1 MLRPRTLPH
10 DPVDS
15 RQFEVAV
22 RRLAN
27 SLDFG
32 QRDSVFHG
40 AGLEY
45 VQSRP
50 YVAGDAVKFIDW
62 KISARLG
69 KLYVKEFKETK
80 QIPLYLLLDT
90 SASMCVSSQ
99 PLSKY
104 AWAVRVATGIG
115 LAAQSSV
122 TPVGLLGCGA
132 RELHI
137 RPTLSRNIVMEWA
150 HQLRQHDFTEVT
162 SLSARARELAPSL
175 AKRTT
180 VIVLSD
186 LHDPDAIAA
195 LQVLSQRND
204 CIVLHFE
211 DPAEQ
216 GLRGSGIIRGVEAES
231 GRGFVGFGGR
241 RQVDSSGWKAELS
254 RFGIDYLPLRTDEP
268 ILGKAHADITQ
279 ARLRWQRVGGK
290 EDLIPLGSGTVHL
303 EATAAGLNGELR
315 ISAGEAGRADGSLR
329 TGALGARWREAPLTA
344 ALRIDSNALAF
355 VHLYVPEIDRAAGQL
370 RADLEFGGSLGAP
383 LVNGSIRVEN
393 GELDLYQVNLALRGV
408 NAEAR
413 MLDNGFKFA
422 ATGSAGAGRL
432 SAAGELVWRNRL
444 PYGQLR
450 ITGNDLKLVDVP
462 EARIHATP

>member
-1 MLRPRTLPH
+1 MRRPRTLPH

-132 RELHI
+132 RELHV
-137 RPTLSRNIVMEWA
+137 RPTLSRNIVMEWS
-150 HQLRQHDFTEVT
+150 HQLRQHDFSEAT

-180 VIVLSD
+180 IIVLSD

-195 LQVLSQRND
+195 LQVLAQRHD

-211 DPAEQ
+211 DPAEL
-216 GLRGSGIIRGVEAES
+216 GLRGAGIIRGVEAES

-254 RFGIDYLPLRTDEP
+254 RFGIDYLHLRTDEP
-268 ILGKAHADITQ
+268 LLGKLTYFIKNRGFASRS
-279 ARLRWQRVGGK
+279 AR
-290 EDLIPLGSGTVHL
+290 
-303 EATAAGLNGELR
+303 
-315 ISAGEAGRADGSLR
+315 
-329 TGALGARWREAPLTA
+329 
-344 ALRIDSNALAF
+344 
-355 VHLYVPEIDRAAGQL
+355 
-370 RADLEFGGSLGAP
+370 
-383 LVNGSIRVEN
+383 
-393 GELDLYQVNLALRGV
+393 
-408 NAEAR
+408 
-413 MLDNGFKFA
+413 
-422 ATGSAGAGRL
+422 
-432 SAAGELVWRNRL
+432 
-444 PYGQLR
+444 
-450 ITGNDLKLVDVP
+450 
-462 EARIHATP
+462 

>member
-1 MLRPRTLPH
+1 MRRQRTLPH

-137 RPTLSRNIVMEWA
+137 RPTLSRNIVREWA

-180 VIVLSD
+180 VVVLSD

-216 GLRGSGIIRGVEAES
+216 GLRGAGIIRGVEAES

-268 ILGKAHADITQ
+268 ILGKLTYFLKNRGFASRS
-279 ARLRWQRVGGK
+279 AR
-290 EDLIPLGSGTVHL
+290 
-303 EATAAGLNGELR
+303 
-315 ISAGEAGRADGSLR
+315 
-329 TGALGARWREAPLTA
+329 
-344 ALRIDSNALAF
+344 
-355 VHLYVPEIDRAAGQL
+355 
-370 RADLEFGGSLGAP
+370 
-383 LVNGSIRVEN
+383 
-393 GELDLYQVNLALRGV
+393 
-408 NAEAR
+408 
-413 MLDNGFKFA
+413 
-422 ATGSAGAGRL
+422 
-432 SAAGELVWRNRL
+432 
-444 PYGQLR
+444 
-450 ITGNDLKLVDVP
+450 
-462 EARIHATP
+462 

>member
-1 MLRPRTLPH
+1 MRRQRTLPH

-122 TPVGLLGCGA
+122 TPVGLIGCGA

-180 VIVLSD
+180 VVVLSD

-216 GLRGSGIIRGVEAES
+216 GLRGAGIIRGVEAES

-268 ILGKAHADITQ
+268 ILGKLTYFLKNRGFASRS
-279 ARLRWQRVGGK
+279 AR
-290 EDLIPLGSGTVHL
+290 
-303 EATAAGLNGELR
+303 
-315 ISAGEAGRADGSLR
+315 
-329 TGALGARWREAPLTA
+329 
-344 ALRIDSNALAF
+344 
-355 VHLYVPEIDRAAGQL
+355 
-370 RADLEFGGSLGAP
+370 
-383 LVNGSIRVEN
+383 
-393 GELDLYQVNLALRGV
+393 
-408 NAEAR
+408 
-413 MLDNGFKFA
+413 
-422 ATGSAGAGRL
+422 
-432 SAAGELVWRNRL
+432 
-444 PYGQLR
+444 
-450 ITGNDLKLVDVP
+450 
-462 EARIHATP
+462 

>member
-1 MLRPRTLPH
+1 MRRPRTLPH

-132 RELHI
+132 RELHV
-137 RPTLSRNIVMEWA
+137 RPTLSRNIVMEWS
-150 HQLRQHDFTEVT
+150 HQLRQHDFSEAT

-180 VIVLSD
+180 IIVLSD

-195 LQVLSQRND
+195 LQVLAQRHD

-216 GLRGSGIIRGVEAES
+216 GLRGAGIIRGVEAES

-254 RFGIDYLPLRTDEP
+254 RFGIDYLHLRTDEP
-268 ILGKAHADITQ
+268 LLGKLTYFIKNRGFASRS
-279 ARLRWQRVGGK
+279 AR
-290 EDLIPLGSGTVHL
+290 
-303 EATAAGLNGELR
+303 
-315 ISAGEAGRADGSLR
+315 
-329 TGALGARWREAPLTA
+329 
-344 ALRIDSNALAF
+344 
-355 VHLYVPEIDRAAGQL
+355 
-370 RADLEFGGSLGAP
+370 
-383 LVNGSIRVEN
+383 
-393 GELDLYQVNLALRGV
+393 
-408 NAEAR
+408 
-413 MLDNGFKFA
+413 
-422 ATGSAGAGRL
+422 
-432 SAAGELVWRNRL
+432 
-444 PYGQLR
+444 
-450 ITGNDLKLVDVP
+450 
-462 EARIHATP
+462 